1 MPRREPTGIER
12 GADDALGIDDA
23 NVLPELLG
31 QIPADM
37 SAGIVG
43 GDGVCD
49 TKQGHAMIAARG
61 AQPQIFQR

>member
-1 MPRREPTGIER
+1 M
-12 GADDALGIDDA
+12 
-23 NVLPELLG
+23 LPELLG